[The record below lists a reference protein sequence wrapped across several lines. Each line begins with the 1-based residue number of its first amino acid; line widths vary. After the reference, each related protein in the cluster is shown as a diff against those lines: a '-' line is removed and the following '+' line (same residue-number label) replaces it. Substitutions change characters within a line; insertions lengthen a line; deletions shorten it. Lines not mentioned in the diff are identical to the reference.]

1 MSRRSGRD
9 SDGGKKNFAVVPS
22 GLERSRADWSG
33 LEYT

>member
-9 SDGGKKNFAVVPS
+9 SGGAKKNFAVVLS
-22 GLERSRADWSG
+22 GLERSRAVWSG